1 MAIFYQPR
9 LVKNPK
15 DSSAEPRYYARVKS
29 VGVVDETDLV
39 ERISARTGVSEGI
52 VASVLRDSM
61 NEVVNLVTLGYR
73 VQLPALGNIYTTLS
87 SAGETTAKEV
97 NADSVKRIYIRLLPS
112 VSFKTKVA
120 TKSKL
125 TNFDTVADADE
136 ENITSDDPDAD
147 TNTDDTGTNTDNTG
161 SGSGNTGNDDSNP
174 L

>member
-29 VGVVDETDLV
+29 VGSVDETDLV

-136 ENITSDDPDAD
+136 GDTIPDDPGTD
-147 TNTDDTGTNTDNTG
+147 TGGSGNGNTDDTGNSDTG
-161 SGSGNTGNDDSNP
+161 SGESNP

>member
-61 NEVVNLVTLGYR
+61 NEVVDLVTLGYR
-73 VQLPALGNIYTTLS
+73 VQLPELGQIYTTLS
-87 SAGETTAKEV
+87 SNGENTAKEV
-97 NADSVKRIYIRLLPS
+97 KPDSVKRIYIRLFPS

-125 TNFDTVADADE
+125 ANFDALTDE
-136 ENITSDDPDAD
+136 NESTGND
-147 TNTDDTGTNTDNTG
+147 TTGDDTGNDGGGGGTG
-161 SGSGNTGNDDSNP
+161 SNP